1 MHMEFSQFKVWSAA
15 SAVALLSACGGG
27 GGGSSAPVTSTDT
40 FQLRTAYVSY
50 INGSGSWPFSISGTV
65 SGANVTGSGTETAG
79 SVSSTTFEGLAA
91 QAKTSTA
98 TGSFTVNGQ
107 NYPLAVTST
116 AYVSS
121 NYDPLGFNGTEY
133 EVVNSSVSIPA
144 TARVNDT
151 GTWYSSVRY
160 TSSRKT
166 TRAGTATATF
176 VLEPDTSSTALL
188 KIIRIEKDTANTV
201 TSTSTTS
208 FRMTP
213 AGALTR
219 ISEIDLQG
227 TTSLTLTY

>member
-1 MHMEFSQFKVWSAA
+1 MHMKFSRFKIWSAA
-15 SAVALLSACGGG
+15 SAVALLSACGG

-65 SGANVTGSGTETAG
+65 SGVNVAGSGTETAG
-79 SVSSTTFEGLAA
+79 SVSSTSFEGQAA

-107 NYPLAVTST
+107 NFPLAATST

-121 NYDPLGFNGTEY
+121 NYDPLGFNGTKY
-133 EVVNSSVSIPA
+133 EVVSSSVPIPA

-160 TSSRKT
+160 TSSSKT

-201 TSTSTTS
+201 TSTSTIT

-227 TTSLTLTY
+227 TTTLTLTY